1 MAVLARLS
9 RTIPL
14 LAALAVL
21 AGIVYLVVTYRSSPN
36 RAKEVLI
43 KLFTWLMGI
52 QSVLFG
58 LLTVYALAESNI
70 GVAEL
75 WGTFMAT
82 TIIGLLITLVCKW
95 RFKKNHPNYK
105 FEASNPRAHVI
116 PNLPWPLNVVLSNI
130 KFPWQK

>member
-14 LAALAVL
+14 LVVLAVL

-82 TIIGLLITLVCKW
+82 AVIGLLITLVCKW
-95 RFKKNHPNYK
+95 HFKKNHPNYK
-105 FEASNPRAHVI
+105 FEVSNPRAHVI
-116 PNLPWPLNVVLSNI
+116 PNLPWPLNVIFSNI
-130 KFPWQK
+130 KFPWRK

>member
-82 TIIGLLITLVCKW
+82 AIIGLLITLVCKW

-116 PNLPWPLNVVLSNI
+116 PNLPWPLNVILSNI

>member
-58 LLTVYALAESNI
+58 LLIVYAFAESNI

-82 TIIGLLITLVCKW
+82 AIIGLLITLVCKW

-116 PNLPWPLNVVLSNI
+116 PNLPWPLNVILSNI

>member
-14 LAALAVL
+14 LAVLAVL

>member
-14 LAALAVL
+14 LAVLAVL
-21 AGIVYLVVTYRSSPN
+21 AGIVYLVVTCRSSPN

-82 TIIGLLITLVCKW
+82 AIIGLLITLVCKW

-116 PNLPWPLNVVLSNI
+116 PNLPWPLNVILSNI
-130 KFPWQK
+130 KFPWRK